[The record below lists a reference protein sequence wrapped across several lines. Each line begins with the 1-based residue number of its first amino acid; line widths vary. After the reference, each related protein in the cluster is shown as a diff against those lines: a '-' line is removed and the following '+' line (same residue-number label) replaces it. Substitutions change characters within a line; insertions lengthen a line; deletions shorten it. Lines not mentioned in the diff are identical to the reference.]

1 MLDKGGSPEGDKLNR
16 KTMDP
21 NLITETVKELGNVE
35 AQTGILTEVVRQ
47 AGNTDAA
54 RLIAKGLC
62 TLTMGGSG
70 IGEGYLIGK
79 AFEAMGRNPEMSS
92 SLFSKMIIGVAMA
105 ESTAIYAF
113 VAFFIV

>member
-1 MLDKGGSPEGDKLNR
+1 MALDPES
-16 KTMDP
+16 
-21 NLITETVKELGNVE
+21 
-35 AQTGILTEVVRQ
+35 
-47 AGNTDAA
+47 A

-62 TLTMGGSG
+62 TITMGGSG

-79 AFEAMGRNPEMSS
+79 ALEAIGRNPEMENSI
-92 SLFSKMIIGVAMA
+92 FTKMLIGVAMA